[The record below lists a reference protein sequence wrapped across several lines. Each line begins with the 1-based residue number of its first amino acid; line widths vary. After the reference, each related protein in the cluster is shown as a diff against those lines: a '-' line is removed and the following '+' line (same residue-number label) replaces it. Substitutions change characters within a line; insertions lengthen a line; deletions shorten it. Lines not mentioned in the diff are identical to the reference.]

1 VGRVYPVGGA
11 EGTGGIRLVR
21 DMHQDH
27 FPPHFEDEKKVMMV
41 GSMYGEDPED
51 LRHMQGYSRSKDSP
65 RQLTGIRLTSDIK

>member
-1 VGRVYPVGGA
+1 
-11 EGTGGIRLVR
+11 
-21 DMHQDH
+21 MHQDH
-27 FPPHFEDEKKVMMV
+27 FPPHFKDEKKVMMV